1 MKTEQKKTRMSLS
14 TQVIIG
20 LILGIASG
28 VFFGELAGS
37 LQIVGDAFIRL
48 LQMTVLPYIVVSLI
62 GGLGR
67 LNFEQARNLAIKAGF
82 ILLVLWAIV
91 LSMVVL
97 MPVAF
102 PEVVSASF
110 FSTAIVEEP
119 RPFDFLGLYIPANPF
134 HSMANTIV
142 PAIVLFSAALGIAL
156 IGIKKKDLFIEQLDL
171 LTEALMRITQFV
183 ASLAPLG
190 VFALTASAAGTMD
203 VEELGR
209 LQVYLVTYAVIAL
222 LLSLWVLPGLVMILT
237 PVSYRNIVG
246 QTRDALITAFATGN
260 LLIVLPILAE
270 KTKGLVQE
278 GLKGS
283 VDSSSAVDVLVPVS
297 FNFPNLG
304 KLLSL
309 SFVPFAAWFI
319 DVNIPV
325 SQYPNFLL
333 SGLASFFGEVVIAM
347 PFLLDLLHIP
357 SDMFQLFI
365 TVDVLTGR
373 FGTLLAAMHTVV
385 LAILGT
391 FALSGQIVIR
401 WKKVIQFAVV
411 TVAVTLLSIVA
422 VRLFFTF
429 SFDPTY
435 TKYDSLIEMK
445 MMSDPVPAKI
455 HKSLP
460 PAPADPGKSALER
473 IRKRGSMRAG
483 YFKDDLPFAF
493 INAASNLVGFDIEMM
508 HLLARELGVTL
519 EFVRIE
525 RKNIAERLNEGI
537 CDIVVSTSITTG
549 KSGKVA
555 FSFPHI
561 DQTLAFIV
569 KDHRREQ
576 FKSWKTVQEIKGLRI
591 GIPDTPYYISL
602 IRQLLPHAEIVP
614 LSSGR
619 VFFKDKGEELD
630 AFVFSAEAGS
640 AWTLVYPDYS
650 VVVPLPDPIA
660 VPMAYAVARGDHDM
674 LEFLNIWL
682 GLKKRD
688 GTIKNINDH
697 WILGKGAEKKEPR
710 WSVIRNVLHW
720 VE

>member
-1 MKTEQKKTRMSLS
+1 MS

>member
-14 TQVIIG
+14 AQVIIG
-20 LILGIASG
+20 LILGIVSG
-28 VFFGELAGS
+28 VFFGELVGF

-67 LNFEQARNLAIKAGF
+67 LNFEQARLLAIRAGF

-91 LSMVVL
+91 LSMVVV

-102 PEVVSASF
+102 PDMVSASF

-119 RPFDFLGLYIPANPF
+119 KPFDFLGLYIPANPF
-134 HSMANTIV
+134 NSLSNTIV
-142 PAIVLFSAALGIAL
+142 PAVVLFSAAVGIAL

-203 VEELGR
+203 VEALGR

-222 LLSLWVLPGLVMILT
+222 LLSLWVLPGLVMVLT

-260 LLIVLPILAE
+260 LLIVLPMLADRS
-270 KTKGLVQE
+270 KALIQE
-278 GLKGS
+278 STSGS
-283 VDSSSAVDVLVPVS
+283 EESSSAVDVLVPVS

-309 SFVPFAAWFI
+309 SFIPFAAWFI
-319 DVNIPV
+319 DISIPFE
-325 SQYPNFLL
+325 QYPNFLV
-333 SGLASFFGEVVIAM
+333 SGLASFFGEVVVAM

-357 SDMFQLFI
+357 SDIFQLFI

-373 FGTLLAAMHTVV
+373 FGTLLAAMHTLV

-435 TKYDSLIEMK
+435 TKYKSFIEMK
-445 MMSDPVPAKI
+445 MMSEAGPAKV

-460 PAPADPGKSALER
+460 PVSADPGTSALER

-493 INAASNLVGFDIEMM
+493 INAASNLVGLDIEMM
-508 HLLARELGVTL
+508 HLLARELGVKL

-525 RKNIAERLNEGI
+525 KKEVEARLKEGS
-537 CDIVVSTSITTG
+537 CDIVTSMAITA
-549 KSGKVA
+549 KRSRKVA
-555 FSFPHI
+555 FTVPYM
-561 DQTLAFIV
+561 DQTLALIV
-569 KDHRREQ
+569 DDHMRDTFNQWEKIRKHGA
-576 FKSWKTVQEIKGLRI
+576 FRI
-591 GIPDTPYYISL
+591 GIPNVPYFIDL
-602 IRQLLPHAEIVP
+602 VRQRLPDAEIVP
-614 LSSGR
+614 LNTPR
-619 VFFKDKGEELD
+619 EFFTGKTEGLD
-630 AFVFSAEAGS
+630 ALVFSAEAGS
-640 AWTLVYPDYS
+640 AWTLVYPQFS
-650 VVVPLPDPIA
+650 VVVPLPSPVA
-660 VPMAYAVARGDHDM
+660 VPTAYAAARGDREMIDFVNTW
-674 LEFLNIWL
+674 LE
-682 GLKKRD
+682 LKKKD
-688 GTIKNINDH
+688 GTLEKIYNH